1 MNELKDK
8 EVIALKHII
17 VYYLHHWKVFAVA
30 FVISLIPAVLY
41 LLLSPK
47 TYEMASN
54 IVIQDDKSLLSS
66 GSMGLGDAAGI
77 MKSFGL
83 GGVSGS
89 GINIDDELSALQS
102 VDLLNKTVLDLGLN
116 VEYYKPYAWK
126 YQMYDETPL
135 LIQADSSVFTYV
147 YEDIA
152 LNVVVEKQNVKII
165 VETGKRKKEYKFTSL
180 PAILNLEQGIFTVK
194 YADDFRDSSPS
205 VDMQIVV
212 RPSRWV
218 AEEILDDLVV
228 EEYSKTSNVIELGWR
243 DYEKRRG
250 VDLLTTLVNNYNSRA
265 NMIKQEEGEK
275 SLVFLNNRIDSVT
288 FDLGNIEKAIAIY
301 KAKNKLTD
309 LEYDIQFYSEQMKE
323 LQSKIIEVEA
333 QSHVIEM
340 MDTYVKNPANQY
352 NIVPTLLSVQ
362 EGEKGSAISLYNEAL
377 MERARLLQ
385 NSSENNPLI
394 EAMEDRIKSLRS
406 GVFLTIANAKNGLVL
421 TLNDLKGKE
430 KLIYDKM
437 SSVPDQEREYI
448 DYKRQQEILQGVYLI
463 LLQKREE
470 IALAINGQSKSRAL
484 VIDSAYVKKMPVGPR
499 KLFAAIGMLLFT
511 LIIPIGYLFGKE
523 QLLELI
529 KIYRESKAA
538 KFN

>member
-8 EVIALKHII
+8 EVIGLKHII

-41 LLLSPK
+41 LLLYPK
-47 TYEMASN
+47 TYEIASN
-54 IVIQDDKSLLSS
+54 IMIQDDKSLLSS
-66 GSMGLGDAAGI
+66 GSMGLGEAAGI

-83 GGVSGS
+83 SGVSGS
-89 GINIDDELSALQS
+89 GINIDDELSILQS

-116 VEYYKPYAWK
+116 VEYYKPYAWR
-126 YQMYDETPL
+126 YQMYEESPL
-135 LIQADSSVFTYV
+135 LVQADSLTFASV
-147 YEDIA
+147 YEDIE
-152 LNVVVEKQNVKII
+152 LNVEVKKQNVKIVTKI
-165 VETGKRKKEYKFTSL
+165 DKKKKEYKFTSL
-180 PAILNLEQGIFTVK
+180 PAALELEQGTFLIGYTDAFK
-194 YADDFRDSSPS
+194 GSAPD
-205 VDMQIVV
+205 VDMKMVI

-218 AEEILDDLVV
+218 AEETLDNLNV
-228 EEYSKTSNVIELGWR
+228 EEFSKMSNVIELGWR
-243 DYEKRRG
+243 DYERRRG
-250 VDLLTTLVNNYNSRA
+250 VDLLTSLVNNYNSRA
-265 NMIKQEEGEK
+265 DILKQEEGEK
-275 SLVFLNNRIDSVT
+275 ALDFLNNRIDSVI
-288 FDLGNIEKAIAIY
+288 FDLGNIEQTIATY

-340 MDTYVKNPANQY
+340 MDAYVRNPANQY
-352 NIVPTLLSVQ
+352 NVVPTLLSAQ

-437 SSVPDQEREYI
+437 SNVPDQEREYI

-470 IALAINGQSKSRAL
+470 IALSVNGQGKSRAL
-484 VIDSAYVKKMPVGPR
+484 VIDPAYVKKMPVGPR
-499 KLFAAIGMLLFT
+499 KLFAAIGMFLFT

-529 KIYRESKAA
+529 RFYKENKVTG
-538 KFN
+538 FN